1 MEEDKNLFESHVEDS
16 WENVGKLLNISNP
29 LFDQT
34 LFLMGYDF
42 SSNIYLIKGEYCSLI
57 DPGNDYMAFMQM
69 LHYGIK
75 PPDIKKIALTH
86 GHHDHAM
93 GAIELVRGYRGYAD
107 QLEVEVF
114 MHEAGPVELKEMLRH
129 LGFAV
134 TELKGGETINLSGF
148 DLEVIR
154 TPGHTIDG
162 LCFYHAPTRTLFS
175 GDTVLPLAMAE
186 PDGKVA
192 GGRLDHYFYSVRSL
206 LKRDIDH
213 IFPGHGGLSPNIGR
227 WVVEETYDGLIKK
240 MVGLETPF
248 LEGAAQL
255 AEKGLLEE
263 ALFYVNKALAA
274 NEEDSEALEFKA
286 VLLNDL
292 GRAAEALEVY
302 DRILAQKPG
311 HVRMLL
317 GKGCALLGLGRYEDS
332 LPWFREAMKHEPQSQ
347 EAQIYQ
353 GMALYLA
360 GRLEEAM
367 ALPAFRAEF
376 ASRLKTEL
384 EKLSQEKGPKEDPSL
399 LSVR

>member
-1 MEEDKNLFESHVEDS
+1 MEEDKTFSENPMFGEA
-16 WENVGKLLNISNP
+16 WENVGNLSKVHNP

-34 LFLMGYDF
+34 MFLMGYDF

-57 DPGNDYMAFMQM
+57 DPGNDYTAFIQM
-69 LHYGIK
+69 LDLGIT

-114 MHEAGPVELKEMLRH
+114 LHEAGPVELKEMLRH
-129 LGFAV
+129 LGYKV

-186 PDGKVA
+186 PDEKVA
-192 GGRLDHYFYSVRSL
+192 GGRMDHYLYSVRSL
-206 LKRDIDH
+206 LKMDIDH
-213 IFPGHGGLSPNIGR
+213 VLPGHGGVAPNIGH

-240 MVGLETPF
+240 KVGLETPF
-248 LEGAAQL
+248 LDGASELAGEGF
-255 AEKGLLEE
+255 LEE
-263 ALFYVNKALAA
+263 ALFYVNKALAEK
-274 NEEDSEALEFKA
+274 EEENLEAVELKA
-286 VLLNDL
+286 LLLNDL
-292 GRAAEALEVY
+292 GRSQEALEAFDQV
-302 DRILAQKPG
+302 LARNPDQMQ
-311 HVRMLL
+311 MLM
-317 GKGCALLGLGRYEDS
+317 GKGCSLMGLGRHEES
-332 LPWFREAMKHEPQSQ
+332 LSLFDEVLKRQPQSS
-347 EAQIYQ
+347 EAQIYK

-360 GRLEEAM
+360 GRLDEAM
-367 ALPAFRAEF
+367 DLPAFQQEF
-376 ASRLKTEL
+376 TNRLKTEL
-384 EKLSQEKGPKEDPSL
+384 EKLAQEKKPEGAS
-399 LSVR
+399 